1 MDKNKIKML
10 EDANIEWTST
20 LPKLLGKEDI
30 YIKYLK
36 RLLSNKYFDELTSA
50 LNNDKCAEAFELAHT
65 LRGTV
70 GSLGVR
76 RMYDCIAE
84 MTEDLRTSDIDAAKL
99 RLAELTKARDEAFDA
114 ITKI

>member
-1 MDKNKIKML
+1 MDKNKTKML

-36 RLLSNKYFDELTSA
+36 RLLSNKYFDELTTA
-50 LNNDKCAEAFELAHT
+50 LGCNNCAEAFELAHT

-70 GSLGVR
+70 GNLGVR

-84 MTEDLRTSDIDAAKL
+84 MTEDLRTGDIDVAKL
-99 RLAELTKARDEAFDA
+99 RLAELTEARDEAFAA
-114 ITKI
+114 IAKI